1 MKCTCSMTSVTPS
14 LAPFMHARR
23 DKQAL
28 LADMAAAVA
37 DSAITLQGM
46 QPVMRGICSNEGL
59 SSPAI
64 VWSASMNGGLNEN
77 FCLFCRW
84 KPARA

>member
-1 MKCTCSMTSVTPS
+1 MKCTCSMMSVTPS

-23 DKQAL
+23 DEQPL

-46 QPVMRGICSNEGL
+46 QPVMQEVCSNQGL

-64 VWSASMNGGLNEN
+64 VWSASMYGRLNEN